1 MFGKYSIYWYLLF
14 LLAAIAVHVLLRQ
27 IFRRK
32 NRRYDPRSNDFDLA
46 DLQALVAKGQM
57 TPQEYDKA
65 KAVILSRSDAK
76 FEPAKG
82 FPVLAPPEQKKPDQE
97 REGTS

>member
-46 DLQALVAKGQM
+46 DLQALVARGQM
-57 TPQEYDKA
+57 TPQEFEKA
-65 KAVILSRSDAK
+65 KTVILSRRDASV
-76 FEPAKG
+76 ESTRG
-82 FPVLAPPEQKKPDQE
+82 FPVLAPPEKRKD
-97 REGTS
+97 